1 MACVSAPAFEGGLV
15 AFGPY
20 SHYGQAFAAGLHCG
34 LLERESGESR
44 KIEEMERVISEQTGR
59 IEELEASEQM
69 LRKENMDL
77 QKRQMGLDKK
87 EEALLKR
94 IRVLDN
100 KRRCKVLGEQEVR
113 PVIEHNAELQRHL
126 QKALTNQHVLQAKI
140 QELEAMQADAV
151 SAALEDVELLRAWKR
166 SKEYLSSCSVADWR
180 AADGKGVEKAHEQR
194 FSSFA
199 ERLEVQRRRRNSD
212 PPRPDEVFDK
222 REAKKE
228 RMCAIDDWQRE
239 GMPPMTGLK
248 RIRVHQELFG
258 DLIEVIDVMGRWNL
272 DVVTVFRHPE

>member
-1 MACVSAPAFEGGLV
+1 
-15 AFGPY
+15 
-20 SHYGQAFAAGLHCG
+20 
-34 LLERESGESR
+34 
-44 KIEEMERVISEQTGR
+44 
-59 IEELEASEQM
+59 
-69 LRKENMDL
+69 
-77 QKRQMGLDKK
+77 
-87 EEALLKR
+87 
-94 IRVLDN
+94 
-100 KRRCKVLGEQEVR
+100 
-113 PVIEHNAELQRHL
+113 
-126 QKALTNQHVLQAKI
+126 
-140 QELEAMQADAV
+140 MQADAV

-194 FSSFA
+194 SSSFA
-199 ERLEVQRRRRNSD
+199 ERLQVQRRRRNSD
-212 PPRPDEVFDK
+212 PPRPDEVFDE

-272 DVVTVFRHPE
+272 DVVTDAAETVGANGKEALGEVESGLHRLPKVFAYKVACNGKLARIKQASYPHPIFGKYDK